1 MRRRASATPLTL
13 TLRRGAATPHDHTAG
28 RTADSQAGPEGLQ
41 NMRNQTVHF
50 QQLILRDLGRPQR
63 TPFETPDWT
72 GPVVSIP
79 VG

>member
-1 MRRRASATPLTL
+1 
-13 TLRRGAATPHDHTAG
+13 
-28 RTADSQAGPEGLQ
+28 
-41 NMRNQTVHF
+41 MRNQTVHF